1 MPYYPQDNSHR
12 SGTQPILHQDP
23 KKTIDCSGGFTT
35 GKGNSAADSSL
46 AQAVRVKIESPGD
59 PGSQLK
65 GGGGAGGGKG
75 DAGDCLDF
83 GPLG

>member
-1 MPYYPQDNSHR
+1 M
-12 SGTQPILHQDP
+12 
-23 KKTIDCSGGFTT
+23 
-35 GKGNSAADSSL
+35 
-46 AQAVRVKIESPGD
+46 KIESPGD